1 MPALN
6 TPAVEHLTLPNGLHV
21 VLSHVPGLKRCAAAL
36 RVAAG
41 SHDVP
46 AQWPGLAH
54 FLEHLFFL
62 GTERFPA
69 ADNLMAFVQRHGG
82 QVNASTRER
91 TTEFFFELPQPVFD
105 QGLERLCEML
115 SHPRLALADQRRERE
130 VLHAE
135 FIAWSQDA
143 ESRYQTMLLQPLSA
157 HHPLRRFHAG
167 NRYSLPVPRQ
177 AFQQALQDFYRRFYH
192 AGQMELS
199 LVGPQSLDDLR
210 ALATRYGNVFV
221 SGKKSTQ
228 TPAPPLL
235 GTSSDPQ
242 PITDPRRLH
251 LIFAC
256 EGFPEQGLEALE
268 VFQTWLTD
276 SQPGGLL
283 FELLKR
289 DLIDSLKIEPL
300 YLFEVQLLLNI
311 EFALTEVGAAQR
323 SVVAGLFFD
332 WLSFFKTNSSHPKLQ
347 KEYAL
352 IQDRRRAIKGAL
364 AIARCFGNPSNP
376 SASTLKALLDQI
388 RPSQLLDPQAVDNL
402 AIQPTSWR
410 LPAPNPFL
418 SANIDD
424 GTEGSIFL
432 RWRLSSA
439 HSGLWQMLD
448 NSLGSVVIAA
458 RQAGVDLAFS
468 RYGHFWQLKLSG
480 ISAPMPA
487 VIKHTLHVLTMPK
500 PETLGRYGQ
509 PRRESAL
516 IPIRHLLKQL
526 PDACL
531 STVGQIEGNNHE
543 LSSVWADARWT
554 TFSVGLS
561 KETDLALTAELGEMP
576 GTVDDRPLR
585 AIDVKPGKQ
594 RVIDTSDACENAV
607 LLFCPAPSR
616 CVEDEAAWRL
626 LAHLG
631 QAPFYQRL
639 RVELQLGYAV
649 FSGFRQIAGQG
660 GWLFGVQSPSAST
673 EEIVGHLEAF
683 IKHLP
688 ALIETVDLAQRRQV
702 LAAQFDIATMDP
714 LQTSEWLWQAHLAG
728 HGARYAQRL
737 QAALLRTEKCE
748 LLTAVCRLVSA
759 AGGWLIL
766 SNRGVS

>member
-21 VLSHVPGLKRCAAAL
+21 VLGHVPGLKRCAAAL

-115 SHPRLALADQRRERE
+115 SHPRFALADQRRERE

-143 ESRYQTMLLQPLSA
+143 ESRYQMMLLQPLSA
-157 HHPLRRFHAG
+157 HHPLRAFHAG

-177 AFQQALQDFYRRFYH
+177 DFQRALQNFYRRFYH
-192 AGQMELS
+192 AGQMVLS
-199 LVGPQSLDDLR
+199 LAGPQSLDDLR
-210 ALATRYGNVFV
+210 ALATGYGGVFI
-221 SGKKSTQ
+221 SRKKSAQ
-228 TPAPPLL
+228 KSPPPLL
-235 GTSSDPQ
+235 ETVPAPQ

-256 EGFPEQGLEALE
+256 ENLPDLSLETIDF
-268 VFQTWLTD
+268 FQTWLTN
-276 SQPGGLL
+276 SQTGGLL
-283 FELLKR
+283 FELRER
-289 DLIDSLKIEPL
+289 DLIDSLKVEPL
-300 YLFEVQLLLNI
+300 YGFEGQWLLNI
-311 EFALTEVGAAQR
+311 EFALTEVGVAQR
-323 SVVAGLFFD
+323 STVAGLFFD
-332 WLSFFKTNSSHPKLQ
+332 WLWFYKKNISDPKLHA
-347 KEYAL
+347 EYAL
-352 IQDRRRAIKGAL
+352 LQDRRWAVNGAL
-364 AIARCFGNPSNP
+364 AMARRFDNASDPSTT
-376 SASTLKALLDQI
+376 TLKALLAQLY
-388 RPSQLLDPQAVDNL
+388 PSRLLHPVAVDNFSTQHI
-402 AIQPTSWR
+402 AWH
-410 LPAPNPFL
+410 LPASNPFL
-418 SANIDD
+418 HADIGD
-424 GTEGSIFL
+424 GSEGAVFL
-432 RWRLSSA
+432 RWRFTSA
-439 HSGLWQMLD
+439 HSGLWQMLND
-448 NSLGSVVIAA
+448 SLRSVITAA
-458 RQAGVDLAFS
+458 DQAGVDLAFS
-468 RYGHFWQLKLSG
+468 QYGHFWQLKLSG
-480 ISAPMPA
+480 ISAPMPIIIRHA
-487 VIKHTLHVLTMPK
+487 LHLLTMPE
-500 PETLGRYGQ
+500 PETLARYGQ
-509 PRRESAL
+509 PRHESAL
-516 IPIRHLLKQL
+516 IPIRQLLKQL
-526 PDACL
+526 PDVCL
-531 STVGQIEGNNHE
+531 SPVDLIEDDSPE
-543 LSSVWADARWT
+543 LSAVWAGARWT

-561 KETDLALTAELGEMP
+561 KETDLSLTAVLGEMP

-607 LLFCPAPSR
+607 LLFCPAPSQ
-616 CVEDEAAWRL
+616 CVKDEAAWRL

-688 ALIETVDLAQRRQV
+688 ALIETVDLAQQRQV

-728 HGARYAQRL
+728 HGARYAQQL
-737 QAALLRTEKCE
+737 QTALLRTEKCE